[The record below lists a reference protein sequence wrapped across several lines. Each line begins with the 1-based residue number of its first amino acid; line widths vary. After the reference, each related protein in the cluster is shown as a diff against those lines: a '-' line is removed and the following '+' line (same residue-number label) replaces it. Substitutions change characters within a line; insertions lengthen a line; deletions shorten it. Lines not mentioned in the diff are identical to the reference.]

1 MFPEELG
8 VYQLGSVSLGGKQN
22 GSSSCLVGKAGQEK
36 HIPFQEVYPAPH
48 EAAWGLAV
56 VSDWYAV
63 I

>member
-48 EAAWGLAV
+48 EAAWA
-56 VSDWYAV
+56 
-63 I
+63 